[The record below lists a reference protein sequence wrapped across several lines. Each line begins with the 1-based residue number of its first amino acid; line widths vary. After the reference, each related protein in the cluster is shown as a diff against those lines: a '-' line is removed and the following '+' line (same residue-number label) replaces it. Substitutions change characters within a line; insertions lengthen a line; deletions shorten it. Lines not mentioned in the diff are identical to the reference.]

1 MVGIVQG
8 LIMILELKIRKNLWF
23 PISPETNLNLKKILV
38 NLLKMRRILT
48 LVSNHNGFV
57 AVCRVANL
65 YWSSDAIPAIQ
76 IMPFYAFFC
85 KIENYAVL
93 FHS

>member
-1 MVGIVQG
+1 MNGKIIFVNTITQ
-8 LIMILELKIRKNLWF
+8 LALSATNSQLK
-23 PISPETNLNLKKILV
+23 
-38 NLLKMRRILT
+38 
-48 LVSNHNGFV
+48 G
-57 AVCRVANL
+57 RVANL

-93 FHS
+93 FHF